1 MMSSA
6 MNKFAVEVSALEV
19 RMVLDQ
25 EEEYPSR

>member
-6 MNKFAVEVSALEV
+6 MNKFAVEVRALTV
-19 RMVLDQ
+19 RMVLDH

>member
-1 MMSSA
+1 MMISA
-6 MNKFAVEVSALEV
+6 MNRFLVEVRALEV

>member
-1 MMSSA
+1 MMISA
-6 MNKFAVEVSALEV
+6 MNRSLVEVSALEV